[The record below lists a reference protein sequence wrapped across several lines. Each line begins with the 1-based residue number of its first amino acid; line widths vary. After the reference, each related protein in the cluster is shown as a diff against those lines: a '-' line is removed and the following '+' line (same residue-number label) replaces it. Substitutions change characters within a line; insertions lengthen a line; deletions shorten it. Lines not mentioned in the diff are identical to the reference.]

1 MDGRKNWS
9 RMMTMSDTRER
20 IMSAA
25 RLTVQDRGYSGLSFR
40 DLAKEVGI
48 KSASIHHYFPTKGE
62 LGAVLADRYTADLVT
77 YLEGLLEQGLDQE
90 SCMRKYTEVFRN
102 TLLNENRMCMAGILA
117 AEHRE
122 LPDEVKAGVV
132 AYGEMNM
139 RWLMK
144 VLSLGPDA
152 GTDMA
157 AIEQRARAIYA
168 AIQGAQLISRSRGD
182 IHVYDTIIDSYRQAG
197 LFP

>member
-1 MDGRKNWS
+1 
-9 RMMTMSDTRER
+9 MTTSDTKQR
-20 IMSAA
+20 ILNAA

-48 KSASIHHYFPTKGE
+48 KSASIHHYFRSKGE
-62 LGAVLADRYTADLVT
+62 LGAALADRYTADLAA
-77 YLEGLLEQGLDQE
+77 YLEGLLEQGLDRE
-90 SCMRKYTEVFRN
+90 SCMGKYTDIFRN

-117 AEHRE
+117 AEHKE
-122 LPDEVKAGVV
+122 LPDEVRAGVV
-132 AYGEMNM
+132 AYGEMNV

-152 GTDMA
+152 GTDMV

-182 IHVYDTIIDSYRQAG
+182 IAIYDTVIDSYRDAG
-197 LFP
+197 LLP

>member
-1 MDGRKNWS
+1 
-9 RMMTMSDTRER
+9 MTMSDTRER

-62 LGAVLADRYTADLVT
+62 LGAVLADRYTADLAT
-77 YLEGLLEQGLDQE
+77 YLESLLEQGLDQE
-90 SCMRKYTEVFRN
+90 SCMRKYTEIFRT

-117 AEHRE
+117 AEHKE
-122 LPDEVKAGVV
+122 LPEEVRAGVV
-132 AYGEMNM
+132 AYGEANI

-157 AIEQRARAIYA
+157 SIEQRARAIYA

-182 IHVYDTIIDSYRQAG
+182 IGVYDTIIDSYRKAG